1 MLRGVDCY
9 MFQVHS
15 LRDLG
20 TREVVNVS
28 PYQANADDTL
38 EQTLTRVI
46 RVESDCVFV
55 DPVINAE
62 ITKTLFAMQDKIT
75 LLSEMPAKDCA
86 VPRSCN
92 WCNGSAMPA
101 SWRMA

>member
-1 MLRGVDCY
+1 M
-9 MFQVHS
+9 
-15 LRDLG
+15 G

-75 LLSEMPAKDCA
+75 LLSKCLPKTVPA
-86 VPRSCN
+86 RSCN